1 MGSGAR
7 TLRAVSGFQG
17 PAQVQD
23 SGSWRRTLRLGLWG
37 PAHRPAT
44 RSRQLEAGNYAGA
57 NAGAHNTMD
66 EGRRSCGLTVSAAP
80 FLYGKGVDAA
90 GRCRR
95 CGAGETGR
103 GGSSEQERR
112 RRVGACAARNGIHLR
127 TMWTAFSAVIEGF
140 RHLPLKKELLTSDQT
155 CPFQR

>member
-95 CGAGETGR
+95 G
-103 GGSSEQERR
+103 
-112 RRVGACAARNGIHLR
+112 GACAARNGIHLR